1 MLTDAW
7 SSGAAYERYVG
18 RWSRLVAAEFLP
30 WLTVPPGSD
39 WIDVG
44 CGTGALTQGILRI
57 AEPRRVRGYDISP
70 AYVDAA
76 RAQLDDERVTFV
88 QADAMQ
94 LPDEAGAFH
103 AAVSALAL
111 NFVPDPLQALKEM
124 RRVVDRQGTVALYVW
139 DYAEGMQFMRA
150 FWDAAVSLDVAALD
164 FDEGRRFPLCRPEPL
179 RDLFQETG
187 LSRVDVRP
195 IDIVTRF
202 ASFDDYW
209 TPFEGGQGPAPGYL
223 KSLPSIARAALRRA
237 LDEALPRHSDGSISL
252 SARAWAV
259 KGVVDA

>member
-18 RWSRLVAAEFLP
+18 RWSRVVAAEFLP
-30 WLTVPPGSD
+30 WLAVPVGSD

-44 CGTGALTQGILRI
+44 CGTGALTQGILSI
-57 AEPRRVRGYDISP
+57 AEPRRVRGSDISP
-70 AYVDAA
+70 AYIDAA
-76 RAQLDDERVTFV
+76 REHVHDARVTFG

-94 LPDEAGAFH
+94 LPDDAGGFH

-124 RRVVDRQGTVALYVW
+124 RRVVCREGTVGLYVW
-139 DYAEGMQFMRA
+139 DYAERMQFMRA
-150 FWDAAVSLDVAALD
+150 FWDAAVSQDVAAMD

-179 RDLFQETG
+179 RDLFQDAG
-187 LSRVDVRP
+187 LARVEVRP

-202 ASFDDYW
+202 ASFEDYW

-223 KSLPSIARAALRRA
+223 KSLASNARAALRSA
-237 LDEALPRHSDGSISL
+237 LDEALPRQSDGSISL

-259 KGVVDA
+259 KGVV